1 MRFEFLTT
9 REAYY
14 YTIKFLCENLSVS
27 TSVFY
32 PRKKTRGARRD
43 KEQREYE
50 LVRKVEALKSQ
61 VLQGELELTRRSRG
75 FKADIVSTE
84 PSVMSALFF

>member
-1 MRFEFLTT
+1 MTT
-9 REAYY
+9 SEAYH
-14 YTIKFLCENLSVS
+14 YTIEFLCENLNVS
-27 TSVFY
+27 TSGFY
-32 PRKKTRGARRD
+32 QWKKTRGARRD

-50 LVRKVEALKSQ
+50 LVRKVETLKSQ

-84 PSVMSALFF
+84 PSVMSVLFC